1 MLKLGI
7 LLDAGGIKATSDQA
21 QKLESFVNFWLK
33 KHYLSKE
40 NVEKDY
46 ILKENVK
53 KDYILK
59 ENVEKD
65 YILKE
70 SIKNIDQSDVETQ
83 TENEISKE
91 QREKEN
97 EMELDFPKFYKSSN
111 LRCPLCFNFFS
122 MGKLMMHVKSCI
134 G

>member
-7 LLDAGGIKATSDQA
+7 LLDACGIKATSDQA

-46 ILKENVK
+46 ILKENVEK
-53 KDYILK
+53 DFILKENVKRDYILK

-70 SIKNIDQSDVETQ
+70 SIENIEIQKPESTEKDDIAEKENVGVKKLKLVKVIRSDVETQ
-83 TENEISKE
+83 TDKEISE
-91 QREKEN
+91 EA
-97 EMELDFPKFYKSSN
+97 
-111 LRCPLCFNFFS
+111 C
-122 MGKLMMHVKSCI
+122 
-134 G
+134 

>member
-7 LLDAGGIKATSDQA
+7 LLDACGIKATSDQA

-46 ILKENVK
+46 ILKENV
-53 KDYILK
+53 
-59 ENVEKD
+59 EKD

-70 SIKNIDQSDVETQ
+70 SIENIEIQKPESTEKDDIAEKENVGVKKLKLVKVIRSDVETQ
-83 TENEISKE
+83 TDKEISE
-91 QREKEN
+91 EA
-97 EMELDFPKFYKSSN
+97 
-111 LRCPLCFNFFS
+111 C
-122 MGKLMMHVKSCI
+122 
-134 G
+134 

>member
-7 LLDAGGIKATSDQA
+7 LLDACGIKATSDQA

-40 NVEKDY
+40 NVE
-46 ILKENVK
+46 

-97 EMELDFPKFYKSSN
+97 EMELDFPKFYKSPN
-111 LRCPLCFNFFS
+111 LRCPLCFNYFS
-122 MGKLMMHVKSCI
+122 MGELMMHVKSCI